1 LVFTGMINHDVPH
14 HLRGRRDK
22 VGPALPDRL
31 GVINQSQV
39 GFVENGGRLQRV
51 AGALPTHVMVGESV
65 QLRMHQ
71 REQLPQ
77 RSLVSAAPLAEQLG
91 DCLLRGSGRR
101 HEGFSP
107 PHIVSRSRD
116 FYSTAGGNRKNCE
129 SWRVSGG
136 LFAYAHEPEKTN
148 RNRRKPKQKPNL
160 KETTTMKTVNTSN
173 SSLITNLRSRSALI
187 LIAFTL
193 IA

>member
-1 LVFTGMINHDVPH
+1 MINHDVPH

-31 GVINQSQV
+31 DVVDQAQV

-51 AGALPTHVMVGESV
+51 AGPLPAHVMVGEPV
-65 QLRMHQ
+65 QFRVHQ
-71 REQLPQ
+71 WEQLFQ
-77 RSLVSAAPLAEQLG
+77 RSLVSVAPLAEQLG

-116 FYSTAGGNRKNCE
+116 VYSTAGGDGKKSAQ
-129 SWRVSGG
+129 SWRGLCG
-136 LFAYAHEPEKTN
+136 LFAYAHEPGQTTKSPGKTEQKANLNKTN
-148 RNRRKPKQKPNL
+148 L
-160 KETTTMKTVNTSN
+160 
-173 SSLITNLRSRSALI
+173 
-187 LIAFTL
+187 
-193 IA
+193 